1 MNLPA
6 EVLAYLATL
15 EPGFDHRIEVT
26 APHDLFTLQLPAGV
40 YKVAAF
46 TDPAS
51 AKQWRVTVD
60 QPAISAVVIDLNR
73 REVIK
78 TIGRYAEFGILAR
91 EVHWLRALAN
101 SGVTPRLLSNDA
113 GSLTLRYVGE
123 PVRQYNLPTDW
134 REQAE
139 RILAA
144 LAAPRCR
151 HNDIKCDNLTVL
163 DGKLSLLDFGWATGS
178 GESIPEAWPKGIGRQ
193 HRLDTHLFDDRH
205 AIFAALASAERDEVD
220 RSIVMPQ

>member
-1 MNLPA
+1 MNLPP

-15 EPGFDHRIEVT
+15 EPGLDHRVEVT
-26 APHDLFTLQLPAGV
+26 TPCDLSALRLPAGV
-40 YKVAAF
+40 YKVACF
-46 TDPAS
+46 TDAAS
-51 AKQWRVTVD
+51 AKQWRVTID
-60 QPAISAVVIDLNR
+60 QPAISTVVIDLNR

-91 EVHWLRALAN
+91 EVHWLRALAD
-101 SGVTPRLLSNDA
+101 SGVTPALLSNDA
-113 GSLTLRYVGE
+113 RSLALRYVGE

-134 REQAE
+134 RDQAE
-139 RILAA
+139 AILAG
-144 LAAPRCR
+144 LATAGCR

-163 DGKLSLLDFGWATGS
+163 AGKLSLLDFGWATCA
-178 GESIPEAWPKGIGRQ
+178 GEPVPEAWPKGIGRQ
-193 HRLDTHLFDDRH
+193 HRLDMHVFDDRH